1 MEATI
6 DELISRLRTAK
17 RCDEELDLV
26 RGWAD
31 AGRIDELLHLGE
43 ALLAAQG
50 RAAEQV
56 LWGVIAALAAR
67 PGAFSVVAALQLA
80 GDDRVPLGQKRRAAA
95 LLAEGQPLENLD
107 AFFAD
112 AGPTDEVLACLLHE
126 TVLRHGDLT
135 GVPEAVAYAEQLHG
149 AHPLGELPLKLA
161 EFELGEESGD
171 LYRAL
176 PLWPDQGGTEPSTEV
191 ERLPWD
197 AAEVEAGFQHWVGP
211 AGGHVESG
219 LFRLSAPWQPDLL
232 TSLPLDCLA
241 GAEQVRVSRMTL
253 TEAYWVLFSRMRF
266 DGAYS
271 SDTSRAYAR
280 LHARRAIAGLAGVD
294 RPGEARCEWLEFDV
308 TGPWFYQ
315 VAWDLGVLAARPDGT
330 VAVLAAS
337 DTD

>member
-6 DELISRLRTAK
+6 DELISRLRTAE
-17 RCDEELDLV
+17 RWDEELDLV

-43 ALLAAQG
+43 ALLAADG
-50 RAAEQV
+50 PAADEV
-56 LWGVIAALAAR
+56 LWGVITALAAR

-80 GDDRVPLGQKRRAAA
+80 GDERVSVGQKRRAAA

-107 AFFAD
+107 AFLAD
-112 AGPTDEVLACLLHE
+112 ARPEDEVLACLLHE

-161 EFELGEESGD
+161 GFELGEEGAEPF
-171 LYRAL
+171 RTL
-176 PLWPDQGGTEPSTEV
+176 PLWPEAGGPEPVTEV
-191 ERLPWD
+191 ERLPWRGD
-197 AAEVEAGFQHWVGP
+197 QVTEGFRHWTNMG
-211 AGGHVESG
+211 GGHLESG

-241 GAEQVRVSRMTL
+241 GAQAVRVSPSTL
-253 TEAYWVLFSRMRF
+253 GEAYWSLFDRMKR
-266 DGAYS
+266 DGAYRHS
-271 SDTSRAYAR
+271 PGLAYTR
-280 LHARRAIAGLAGVD
+280 LHARWAIAGLAGVA
-294 RPGEARCEWLEFDV
+294 RPAEADCQWWEFDAS
-308 TGPWFYQ
+308 GPWFYDI
-315 VAWDLGVLAARPDGT
+315 AWDFGLLAARPDGT